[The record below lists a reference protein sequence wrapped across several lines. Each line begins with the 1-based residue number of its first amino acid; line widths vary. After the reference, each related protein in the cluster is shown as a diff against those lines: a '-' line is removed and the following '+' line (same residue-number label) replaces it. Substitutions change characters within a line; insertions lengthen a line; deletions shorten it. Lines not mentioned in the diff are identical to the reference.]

1 MNNGLNYSE
10 RLEAYLRNELP
21 ENERAEFEEM
31 MRQDPLLQNEFL
43 LQQDII
49 ASIGAFRKQE
59 LKDRLNRIDVS
70 NTGRGNAGSF
80 AIGSMVVGGIALLG
94 LAGLFLLNHPAESI
108 KPSQMAGAVVQT
120 EALSDSGKDAQHA
133 TSAPRTENTAD
144 AAITQQESSA
154 DASMAEPM
162 AAKPQVKKAP
172 VAKKPEIQPVVPS
185 DEIGTD
191 LLQEQELTKEHELVM
206 PETRIASSANAVDN
220 KLIIVDNTNP
230 KLKLQYKYADG
241 QLCLYGVEKTYNIID
256 LPDFSQ
262 RYLYYEGSYYRLN
275 KNQSEVAPM
284 PKVTNAQEIQLADSY
299 NKEMKQK

>member
-31 MRQDPLLQNEFL
+31 MRQDPLLQNEFQ

-59 LKDRLNRIDVS
+59 LKERLNRIDVS
-70 NTGRGNAGSF
+70 DTGRGNTGSF
-80 AIGSMVVGGIALLG
+80 AIGSMVVGGIAILG
-94 LAGLFLLNHPAESI
+94 LAGLFLLNHPAKDLE
-108 KPSQMAGAVVQT
+108 PSQIAGAAVQT
-120 EALSDSGKDAQHA
+120 EIVSDSGEQTQYTTSSQDTQHTI
-133 TSAPRTENTAD
+133 TSD
-144 AAITQQESSA
+144 ITQDETST
-154 DASMAEPM
+154 DASVAEPI
-162 AAKPQVKKAP
+162 AAKPQLKKAT
-172 VAKKPEIQPVVPS
+172 ATKKTDIHPVVPS
-185 DEIGTD
+185 DEIGAE

-206 PETRIASSANAVDN
+206 PETRIASSAHAVDN
-220 KLIIVDNTNP
+220 KLIIIDNTNP

-241 QLCLYGVEKTYNIID
+241 QLCLYGIEKTYNIID

-262 RYLYYEGSYYRLN
+262 RYLYYEGNYYRLN
-275 KNQSEVAPM
+275 KNQSEVALM